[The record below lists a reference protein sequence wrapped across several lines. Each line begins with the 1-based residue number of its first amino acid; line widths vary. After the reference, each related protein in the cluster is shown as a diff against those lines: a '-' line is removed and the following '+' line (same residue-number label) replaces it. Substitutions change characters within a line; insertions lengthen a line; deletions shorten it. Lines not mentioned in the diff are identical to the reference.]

1 MGLKFGKAVTMI
13 VERYGWSA
21 FDNLNAINDPDLCK
35 AVEMVRKVR
44 KKKDDIHANKT
55 GADLRHARPPREK
68 IEKMVAKGMTYAEI
82 GGAIGSTPQAASKT
96 VRKYG
101 LSERYWLAHGM
112 YNLIK
117 SDPYRKLVEKKKA
130 ELKSLIDHGAT
141 DAAIGAELGM
151 TVSRVRYWIK
161 EWNLGRRKHI
171 ITTDCMQEQ
180 QYAVRVTGTRRMWY
194 VRGENGQL
202 MTRIENGIPHD
213 KSGTWTFEEIKAQG
227 LENVARIRI

>member
-21 FDNLNAINDPDLCK
+21 FDNLSAINDPDLGK

-55 GADLRHARPPREK
+55 GADLRRARPPREK
-68 IEKMVAKGMTYAEI
+68 IEKMVDKGMTYAEI
-82 GGAIGSTPQAASKT
+82 GEAIGSTPEAASKT

-117 SDPYRKLVEKKKA
+117 SDPYRKLVEQKKA
-130 ELKSLIDHGAT
+130 ELKSLINHGAT

-151 TVSRVRYWIK
+151 TVSRVKYWIR

-171 ITTDCMQEQ
+171 I
-180 QYAVRVTGTRRMWY
+180 ATGRFR
-194 VRGENGQL
+194 
-202 MTRIENGIPHD
+202 
-213 KSGTWTFEEIKAQG
+213 
-227 LENVARIRI
+227 

>member
-21 FDNLNAINDPDLCK
+21 FNNLNAINDPDLCK

-44 KKKDDIHANKT
+44 EKKDDIHANKT
-55 GADLRHARPPREK
+55 GADLRRARPPREK
-68 IEKMVAKGMTYAEI
+68 IEKMVDKGMTYAEI
-82 GGAIGSTPQAASKT
+82 GEAIGSNPQAASKT

-101 LSERYWLAHGM
+101 LSERYWFVHGM

-117 SDPYRKLVEKKKA
+117 SDPYRKLVEQKKD
-130 ELKSLIDHGAT
+130 ELKSLINHGAT

-151 TVSRVRYWIK
+151 TVGRVKYWIK

-171 ITTDCMQEQ
+171 I
-180 QYAVRVTGTRRMWY
+180 ATGRFR
-194 VRGENGQL
+194 
-202 MTRIENGIPHD
+202 
-213 KSGTWTFEEIKAQG
+213 
-227 LENVARIRI
+227 

>member
-55 GADLRHARPPREK
+55 GADLRRARPPREK
-68 IEKMVAKGMTYAEI
+68 IEKMVDKGMTYAEI
-82 GGAIGSTPQAASKT
+82 GEAIGSTPQAASKT

-101 LSERYWLAHGM
+101 LSERYWLVHGR

-117 SDPYRKLVEKKKA
+117 SEPYRKLVEQKKA

-141 DAAIGAELGM
+141 DVAIGAELGM
-151 TVSRVRYWIK
+151 TVSRVKYWIK

-171 ITTDCMQEQ
+171 IATGGSDNKQGGELYAGTTVCRES
-180 QYAVRVTGTRRMWY
+180 Y
-194 VRGENGQL
+194 
-202 MTRIENGIPHD
+202 
-213 KSGTWTFEEIKAQG
+213 
-227 LENVARIRI
+227 

>member
-55 GADLRHARPPREK
+55 GADLRCARPPREK
-68 IEKMVAKGMTYAEI
+68 IEKMVDKGMTYAEI
-82 GGAIGSTPQAASKT
+82 GEAIVSTPEAASKI

-117 SDPYRKLVEKKKA
+117 SDPYRKLVEQKKA
-130 ELKSLIDHGAT
+130 ELKSLINHGAT
-141 DAAIGAELGM
+141 DATIGAELGM
-151 TVSRVRYWIK
+151 TVSRVKYWIK

-171 ITTDCMQEQ
+171 I
-180 QYAVRVTGTRRMWY
+180 ATGRFR
-194 VRGENGQL
+194 
-202 MTRIENGIPHD
+202 
-213 KSGTWTFEEIKAQG
+213 
-227 LENVARIRI
+227 

>member
-21 FDNLNAINDPDLCK
+21 FENLNAINDPYLCE

-55 GADLRHARPPREK
+55 GADLRRARPPREK
-68 IEKMVAKGMTYAEI
+68 IEKMVDKGMTYAEI

>member
-55 GADLRHARPPREK
+55 GADLRRARPPREK
-68 IEKMVAKGMTYAEI
+68 IEKMVDKGMTYAEI
-82 GGAIGSTPQAASKT
+82 GEAIGSTPEAASKI

-101 LSERYWLAHGM
+101 LSERYWFAHGM

-117 SDPYRKLVEKKKA
+117 SDPYRKLVEQKKA
-130 ELKSLIDHGAT
+130 ELKSLINQGAT

-151 TVSRVRYWIK
+151 TVSRVKYWIK

-180 QYAVRVTGTRRMWY
+180 RYAVRVTDTRRMWY

-213 KSGTWTFEEIKAQG
+213 KSGTWTFEEINSRG
-227 LENVARIRI
+227 LDQMARIRI

>member
-1 MGLKFGKAVTMI
+1 MVLKFGKAVTMI

-21 FDNLNAINDPDLCK
+21 FDNLSAINDPDLCK

-55 GADLRHARPPREK
+55 GADLRRARPPREK
-68 IEKMVAKGMTYAEI
+68 IEKMVDKGMTYAEI
-82 GGAIGSTPQAASKT
+82 GEAIGSTPEAASKT

-130 ELKSLIDHGAT
+130 ELKSLINQGAT

-151 TVSRVRYWIK
+151 TVSRVKYWIK

-213 KSGTWTFEEIKAQG
+213 KSGTWTFEEIKAEG

>member
-21 FDNLNAINDPDLCK
+21 FDNLSAINDPDLGK

-55 GADLRHARPPREK
+55 GADLRRARPPREK
-68 IEKMVAKGMTYAEI
+68 IEKMVDKGMTYAEI
-82 GGAIGSTPQAASKT
+82 GEAIGSTPQAANKT

-130 ELKSLIDHGAT
+130 ELKSLINQGAT

-151 TVSRVRYWIK
+151 TVSRVKYWIK

>member
-1 MGLKFGKAVTMI
+1 MVLKFGKAVTMI

-21 FDNLNAINDPDLCK
+21 FDNLSAINDPDLCK

-55 GADLRHARPPREK
+55 GADLRRARPPREK
-68 IEKMVAKGMTYAEI
+68 IEKMVDKGMTYAEI
-82 GGAIGSTPQAASKT
+82 GEAIGSTPEAASKT

-130 ELKSLIDHGAT
+130 ELKSLINQGAT

-151 TVSRVRYWIK
+151 TVSRVKYWIK

-227 LENVARIRI
+227 LENVARLRI

>member
-1 MGLKFGKAVTMI
+1 MALKFGKAVTMI

-21 FDNLNAINDPDLCK
+21 FDNLSAINDPDLGK

-55 GADLRHARPPREK
+55 GADLRRARLPREK
-68 IEKMVAKGMTYAEI
+68 IEKMVDKGMTYAEI
-82 GGAIGSTPQAASKT
+82 GEAIGSTPEAASKI

-117 SDPYRKLVEKKKA
+117 SDPYRKLVEQKKA
-130 ELKSLIDHGAT
+130 ELKSLINQGAT

-151 TVSRVRYWIK
+151 TVSRVKYWIK

-171 ITTDCMQEQ
+171 IATDCMQEQ

-202 MTRIENGIPHD
+202 MIRIENGIPHD

>member
-21 FDNLNAINDPDLCK
+21 FDNLSAINDPDLGK

-55 GADLRHARPPREK
+55 GADLRRARPPREK
-68 IEKMVAKGMTYAEI
+68 IEKMVDKGMTYAEI
-82 GGAIGSTPQAASKT
+82 GEAIGSTPEAASKT

-130 ELKSLIDHGAT
+130 ELKSLINQGAT

-151 TVSRVRYWIK
+151 TVSRVKYWIK

>member
-21 FDNLNAINDPDLCK
+21 FDNLSAINDPDLCK

-55 GADLRHARPPREK
+55 GADLRRARPPREK
-68 IEKMVAKGMTYAEI
+68 IEKMVDKGMTYAEI
-82 GGAIGSTPQAASKT
+82 GEAIGSTPEAASKT

-130 ELKSLIDHGAT
+130 ELKSLINQGAT

-151 TVSRVRYWIK
+151 TVSRVKYWIK

>member
-21 FDNLNAINDPDLCK
+21 FDNLSAINDPDLGK

-55 GADLRHARPPREK
+55 GAYLRRARPPREK
-68 IEKMVAKGMTYAEI
+68 IEKMVDKGMTYAEI
-82 GGAIGSTPQAASKT
+82 GEAIGSTPEAASKT

-130 ELKSLIDHGAT
+130 ELKSLINQGAT

-151 TVSRVRYWIK
+151 TVSRVKYWIK

>member
-1 MGLKFGKAVTMI
+1 MVLKFGKAVTMI

-21 FDNLNAINDPDLCK
+21 FDNLSAINDPDLCK

-55 GADLRHARPPREK
+55 GADLRRARPPREK
-68 IEKMVAKGMTYAEI
+68 IEKMVDKGMTYAEI
-82 GGAIGSTPQAASKT
+82 GEAIGSTPEAASKT

-130 ELKSLIDHGAT
+130 ELKSLINQGAT

-151 TVSRVRYWIK
+151 TVSRVKYWIK

>member
-21 FDNLNAINDPDLCK
+21 FDNLSAINDPDLGK

-55 GADLRHARPPREK
+55 GADLRRARPPREK
-68 IEKMVAKGMTYAEI
+68 IEKMVDKGMTYAEI
-82 GGAIGSTPQAASKT
+82 GEAIGSTPEAASKI

-101 LSERYWLAHGM
+101 LSERYWFAHGM

-117 SDPYRKLVEKKKA
+117 SDPYRKLVEQKKD
-130 ELKSLIDHGAT
+130 ELKSLINHGAT
-141 DAAIGAELGM
+141 DATIGAELGM
-151 TVSRVRYWIK
+151 TVSRVKYWIK

-171 ITTDCMQEQ
+171 I
-180 QYAVRVTGTRRMWY
+180 ATGRFR
-194 VRGENGQL
+194 
-202 MTRIENGIPHD
+202 
-213 KSGTWTFEEIKAQG
+213 
-227 LENVARIRI
+227 

>member
-1 MGLKFGKAVTMI
+1 MVLKFGKAVTMI

-21 FDNLNAINDPDLCK
+21 FDNFSAINDPDLCK

-55 GADLRHARPPREK
+55 GADLRRARPPREK
-68 IEKMVAKGMTYAEI
+68 IEKMVDKGMTYAEI
-82 GGAIGSTPQAASKT
+82 GEAIGSTPEAASKT

-130 ELKSLIDHGAT
+130 ELKSLINQGAT

-151 TVSRVRYWIK
+151 TVSRVKYWIK